1 MRAALIEL
9 FERDLNMLK
18 HEIELYQDESTLWI
32 TDKSILNSAGNL
44 SLHIVGNLKAFVG
57 AALADSGYIRDR
69 TFEFS
74 GKNVPRTKLYQE
86 IEETIEI
93 VKNGLERLTP
103 EQLSG
108 QFPIKIWKEETAM
121 SFTLIHLYGHLNY
134 HLGQINYH
142 RRLLDRPTT

>member
-1 MRAALIEL
+1 MKVALIEL
-9 FERDLNMLK
+9 FERDLNRLK
-18 HEIELYQDESTLWI
+18 HEIELYQDESALWI

-44 SLHIVGNLKAFVG
+44 CLHIVGNLKAFIG
-57 AALADSGYIRDR
+57 AGLANNGYVRDR

-74 GKNVPRTKLYQE
+74 GKNVSRTKLYQD
-86 IEETIEI
+86 IQETIEI
-93 VKNGLERLTP
+93 VKSGLELLSA
-103 EQLSG
+103 EQLSD
-108 QFPIKIWKEETAM
+108 QFPIKIWKEETGM